1 MKKIILSIMVIGVS
15 LSCAQAQETNKTS
28 NEMNNQEQKEK
39 QKEELILNNP
49 ESYQAKGGIINVPE
63 FTTKEEKEAWFAKN
77 NSLSPNQIVPNG
89 DVIIHPN
96 KKADARQHV
105 IFADDP
111 SFPVYTQTG
120 NQQVDDQN
128 YDQKKQDWINQNQA
142 KYNSKVQPASTPISK
157 EARLKS
163 DENLNK

>member
-1 MKKIILSIMVIGVS
+1 MVIGVS
-15 LSCAQAQETNKTS
+15 LSFANAQETNNSS
-28 NEMNNQEQKEK
+28 NEMNNQEEKEK

-77 NSLSPNQIVPNG
+77 NSLSPNQILPNG
-89 DVIIHPN
+89 DIIFHPD
-96 KKADARQHV
+96 KKTDARQHV
-105 IFADDP
+105 IFANDP

-120 NQQVDDQN
+120 NRRVDDQN